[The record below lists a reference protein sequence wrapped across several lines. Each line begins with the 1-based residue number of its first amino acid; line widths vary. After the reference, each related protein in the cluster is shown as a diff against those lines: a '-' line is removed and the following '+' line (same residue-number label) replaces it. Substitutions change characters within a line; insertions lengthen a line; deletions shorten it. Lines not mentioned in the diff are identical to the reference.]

1 MNRTHVFAALL
12 LTGITSIAWSGVP
25 PQNPAPPPDP
35 ANFTGKVTFSQPT
48 DVRVNRIT
56 FESAART
63 NWHSHTGGQVI
74 VVEKGSMV
82 VQEQG
87 GTRGREFKAS
97 ETYSVG
103 PNVTHWHGAL
113 PSAPLQQVAVSF
125 GPTNWFQNVTDE
137 QYAGVTRK

>member
-1 MNRTHVFAALL
+1 MNRMHVFAALL
-12 LTGITSIAWSGVP
+12 LTGITSIAWSRVP
-25 PQNPAPPPDP
+25 PQNPPPPDP

-56 FESAART
+56 FEPAART

-103 PNVTHWHGAL
+103 PNVTHWHGAP

-125 GPTNWFQNVTDE
+125 GPTNWFQKVTDE
-137 QYAGVTRK
+137 QYAAVTKK